1 MTSDWAAHTLPAADD
16 EVVPIDPG
24 PRSATEHWRILLVED
39 EAIFARA
46 VATSLQRAGHACT
59 IAGTLT
65 QARAFLASKTED
77 PPDLVILDSRLPDGD
92 GIELLA
98 PLVAQGESAPMVV
111 VITAYGDV
119 SQAVR
124 AMKAGAA
131 DYLKK
136 PVDLD
141 ELLVTVNKA
150 MRASK
155 LRSRLSYSQT
165 RESHSGDLVDLIGDS
180 AKLRELRSAIAT
192 IARIGG
198 SRPPHVLILGETGT
212 GKDVTARLL
221 HRLGPRANRPF
232 VHVDCTSLPKEI
244 MEAELFG
251 HTRGAFT
258 SAHTARAGL
267 IEAAE
272 NGTVFLDEIGE
283 LPAELQS
290 KLLNVL
296 ERRRLRR
303 VGSSREVEVEAR
315 FIAATNRD
323 LPWMV
328 QRGDFRSDLY
338 YRLNALTISLPPL
351 RERSADIPALARH
364 FVDGVARA
372 YGKPLPPLRDDA
384 LAALCE
390 YTWPGNVRELKNVLE
405 RATLFAGEGGL
416 TAESFDFSVSLAPE
430 RVRPGAAGSEPQT
443 LAGAERDL
451 IEAALI
457 AVNGNIARAA
467 RQLGITRMAL
477 RYRAEKHGL
486 NAGDYRKKMG

>member
-1 MTSDWAAHTLPAADD
+1 MPSDWASPTLPAAED
-16 EVVPIDPG
+16 ETL
-24 PRSATEHWRILLVED
+24 SADSASRPTERWRILLVED
-39 EAIFARA
+39 ETIFARA
-46 VATSLQRAGHACT
+46 VATSLHRLGHTCT
-59 IAGTLT
+59 IAGTLA
-65 QARAFLASKTED
+65 QARTQLMSKAED

-92 GIELLA
+92 SIELLA
-98 PLVAQGESAPMVV
+98 PLTSQGESAPTVV

-141 ELLVTVNKA
+141 EMMVTINKA
-150 MRASK
+150 MRAGK

-165 RESHSGDLVDLIGDS
+165 RESHSGEMTVDLLGDS

-192 IARIGG
+192 IAKIGG

-221 HRLGPRANRPF
+221 HRLGPRAGKPF

-272 NGTVFLDEIGE
+272 DGTVFLDEIGE

-303 VGSSREVEVEAR
+303 VGSTREVEVSAR

-323 LPWMV
+323 LTAMV

-351 RERSADIPALARH
+351 RERTEDIPALART
-364 FVDGVARA
+364 FIDSVARA
-372 YGKPLPPLRDDA
+372 YGKPVPSLRDDA
-384 LAALCE
+384 VAALLE
-390 YTWPGNVRELKNVLE
+390 YNWPGNVRELKNVIE
-405 RATLFAGEGGL
+405 RATLFAADDGL
-416 TAESFDFSVSLAPE
+416 TAESFDFSVSLTLDRLGRHAS
-430 RVRPGAAGSEPQT
+430 AGNEPQT

-451 IEAALI
+451 IETALVAAG
-457 AVNGNIARAA
+457 GNIARAA

-477 RYRAEKHGL
+477 RYRSEKHGL
-486 NAGDYRKKMG
+486 FAADYRKKV